1 MAANATTTVILVEL
15 LRPPMPFAC
24 PADFEVAVPLIG
36 PTQPPKMMAV
46 AANVHII

>member
-1 MAANATTTVILVEL
+1 MAATATATTVIEL

-24 PADFEVAVPLIG
+24 PGDFEVAVPLIG
-36 PTQPPKMMAV
+36 PTHPPEMMAV